1 MIATVL
7 GATGKTGSVVAQRL
21 RAGGAEVRAF
31 ARSADKL
38 ESLTKLGAKAV
49 LGDVVNPRDLTTAFR
64 GSDVIYAM
72 VPPQYS
78 APDPIA
84 YYDRV
89 TASLATAIAESG
101 VRRVVLLS
109 SLGGDRSSGTGIVVG
124 LHHAEER
131 LKTLSRLELLILRP
145 GSFYENFLGSLG
157 LIQAMGVNGSATK
170 GDVPITMI
178 SASDVG
184 ELAARAMLA
193 ADFSGISVREL
204 LGPRDLTMTEATRIL
219 GKMIGKPDLAYQ
231 QFPPERVI
239 AGLKQAGFS
248 EGVAKGFVGMSEG
261 LNEGRM
267 SATQPRTAANTG
279 KVTFEEFA
287 GEFAQAY
294 AALAMPKEEQ
304 S

>member
-1 MIATVL
+1 
-7 GATGKTGSVVAQRL
+7 VVAQRL
-21 RAGGAEVRAF
+21 RAGGAQVRAF
-31 ARSADKL
+31 ARSVDKL
-38 ESLTKLGAKAV
+38 ESLKKQGAKPV
-49 LGDVVNPRDLTTAFR
+49 LGDVVNPGELTTAFR

-72 VPPQYS
+72 VPPHYS

-89 TASLATAIAESG
+89 TGSLATAIAESG

-124 LHHAEER
+124 LHHVEER
-131 LKTLSRLELLILRP
+131 LKTLPRLDLLILRP
-145 GSFYENFLGSLG
+145 GYFYENFLGSIG
-157 LIQAMGVNGSATK
+157 MIQAMGVNGSATK
-170 GDVPITMI
+170 GDVPIPMI
-178 SASDVG
+178 SASDIG
-184 ELAARAMLA
+184 DLAARAMLA
-193 ADFSGISVREL
+193 ADFSGTSVREL

-219 GKMIGKPDLAYQ
+219 GKMIGKPDLTYQ
-231 QFPPERVI
+231 QFPAEAVI

-248 EGVAKGFVGMSEG
+248 EGVARSFVGMSEG
-261 LNEGRM
+261 FNEGRLRP
-267 SATQPRTAANTG
+267 TQPRTASNTG

>member
-38 ESLTKLGAKAV
+38 EALTKQGAKAV
-49 LGDVVNPRDLTTAFR
+49 TGDVVNARDLVAAFR
-64 GSDVIYAM
+64 GSDVVYAM
-72 VPPQYS
+72 VPPFYS
-78 APDPIA
+78 APDPIG

-89 TASLATAIAESG
+89 TASLATALAESG

-109 SLGGDRSSGTGIVVG
+109 SLGADRSSGTGLVVG
-124 LHHAEER
+124 LHHVEER
-131 LKTLSRLELLILRP
+131 LKTLPRLDLLILRP
-145 GSFYENFLGSLG
+145 GYFYENFLGSIG
-157 LIQAMGVNGSATK
+157 TIQAMGVNGGATK

-178 SASDVG
+178 SASDIG
-184 ELAARAMLA
+184 GMAARAMLA
-193 ADFSGISVREL
+193 ADFAGITVREL
-204 LGPRDLTMTEATRIL
+204 FGPRDLTMVEATSIL
-219 GKMIGKPDLAYQ
+219 GKMIGNPDLAYQ
-231 QFPPERVI
+231 QFPAEGVI

-248 EGVAKGFVGMSEG
+248 EGVAKSFVGMSEG
-261 LNEGRM
+261 FNEGRM
-267 SATQPRTAANTG
+267 RATQPRTRDNTG
-279 KVTFEEFA
+279 QVTFEEFA

-294 AALAMPKEEQ
+294 AALTMPKEEQ